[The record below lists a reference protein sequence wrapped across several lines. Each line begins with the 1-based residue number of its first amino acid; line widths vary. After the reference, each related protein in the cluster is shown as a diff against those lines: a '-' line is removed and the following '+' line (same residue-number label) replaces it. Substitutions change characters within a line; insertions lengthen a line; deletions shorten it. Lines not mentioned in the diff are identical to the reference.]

1 MEGNVKL
8 GVDEY
13 NRLTKIERDM
23 ELLYEG
29 KSYPV
34 QIVNHFF
41 YSRSYYLSVENN
53 QSRIMTKDELKAA
66 TKSADTSLRHTIE
79 MSLSKIA
86 ALNEKREEL
95 KEELERIKCVVE
107 HTYKQVENFKGSSL
121 FKRLVTA
128 LFNRI

>member
-95 KEELERIKCVVE
+95 KEELERIKYVVE
-107 HTYKQVENFKGSSL
+107 HTYNQVENFKDSSL